1 MDSLLII
8 ILPLCLATSFL
19 CSGMEAGI
27 FTLGRWRIAQQ
38 MRAGQPRAAR
48 LYAYLQNTE
57 NFLWT
62 ILVGNTLALFF
73 AMWIIAVALIRIE
86 GIAARPALFWVSY
99 LGAAFVFYGFCDLL
113 PKTLFR
119 KFPNRLC
126 LAMSAPFR
134 VLHIVLFPIV
144 SLVESIANLLLRW
157 TGGRTYKGHVFSSRN
172 ELRLLLE
179 DTSDSLTSEE
189 RGMIARVFDLH
200 NIAVRQIAIPFA
212 RLPTLGANDLLT
224 DALARFRETPSN
236 ILPVWDSDPR
246 QKRIAGFLEAKR
258 VLYEPGLQLTEPIAK
273 FLTPALYMDEDARVH
288 DALRRMQRSGQ
299 RMAVVLSRERR
310 EVGLITIEEILK
322 VIFGEVRLG

>member
-1 MDSLLII
+1 MDLLLLTV
-8 ILPLCLATSFL
+8 LPLCLATCFL
-19 CSGMEAGI
+19 CAGMEAGI

-38 MRAGQPRAAR
+38 MRAGQIRAAR

-73 AMWIIAVALIRIE
+73 AMWIIAVALVRALP
-86 GIAARPALFWVSY
+86 GHPVLFWLCYVA
-99 LGAAFVFYGFCDLL
+99 AAFVFYGFCDLL

-119 KFPNRLC
+119 RFPNRLC
-126 LAMSAPFR
+126 LAMSSPFR
-134 VLHIVLFPIV
+134 ILHIILFPIV
-144 SLVESIANLLLRW
+144 SLVETIANLLLRW
-157 TGGRTYKGHVFSSRN
+157 TGGRTYKGHVFSSRH

-179 DTSDSLTSEE
+179 DTSDALTSEE

-212 RLPTLGANDLLT
+212 RLPSINSTDPLG
-224 DALARFRETPSN
+224 DALARFRETPAN
-236 ILPVWDSDPR
+236 ILPVWNADPR
-246 QKRIAGFLEAKR
+246 QRRIAGFLEARR
-258 VLYEPGLQLTEPIAK
+258 VIYEPNLQLGDAISK
-273 FLTPALYMDEDARVH
+273 FISPAVYLDEDARVH
-288 DALRRMQRSGQ
+288 DALRRMQRTGQ

-310 EVGLITIEEILK
+310 EIGLITVEEILK

>member
-1 MDSLLII
+1 MDWLLFIV
-8 ILPLCLATSFL
+8 LPFCLATSFL

-38 MRAGQPRAAR
+38 MRAGQQRAAR

-62 ILVGNTLALFF
+62 ILVANTLALFF
-73 AMWIIAVALIRIE
+73 AMWIIAVALIRSFAE
-86 GIAARPALFWVSY
+86 KPFVFWVSY
-99 LGAAFVFYGFCDLL
+99 LAAAFVFYAFCDLL

-134 VLHIVLFPIV
+134 VLHILLFPIV
-144 SLVESIANLLLRW
+144 SIVETIANVLLRW
-157 TGGRTYKGHVFSSRN
+157 TGGRTFKGHVFSSRN

-179 DTSDSLTSEE
+179 DTSEALTSEE

-212 RLPTLGANDLLT
+212 RVPTLNANDKLSE
-224 DALARFRETPSN
+224 ALARFRETPSN
-236 ILPVWDSDPR
+236 ILPVWNSDPR
-246 QKRIAGFLEAKR
+246 KRQIAGFLEARR
-258 VLYEPGLQLTEPIAK
+258 VLYEPALQASDEIARH
-273 FLTPALYMDEDARVH
+273 LSPAMYIDEDARVH
-288 DALRRMQRSGQ
+288 DALRRMQRTGQ

-310 EVGLITIEEILK
+310 EIGLVRIEEILK

>member
-1 MDSLLII
+1 MDWLLFIV
-8 ILPLCLATSFL
+8 LPLCLATSAL
-19 CSGMEAGI
+19 CAGMEAGI

-38 MRAGQPRAAR
+38 MRAGQARAAR

-62 ILVGNTLALFF
+62 ILVGNTIALFF
-73 AMWIIAVALIRIE
+73 AMWIVAVALIR
-86 GIAARPALFWVSY
+86 ALPGKPFAFWFSY
-99 LGAAFVFYGFCDLL
+99 LGAAFVFYAFCDLF

-119 KFPNRLC
+119 RFPNRLC
-126 LAMSAPFR
+126 LVMSAPFR
-134 VLHIVLFPIV
+134 VLHIALVPIV
-144 SLVESIANLLLRW
+144 SLVEGIANLLLRW
-157 TGGRTYKGHVFSSRN
+157 TGGRTYKGHVFSSRQ

-212 RLPTLGANDLLT
+212 RVPTLKATDRLA

-236 ILPVWDSDPR
+236 ILPVWSADPR
-246 QKRIAGFLEAKR
+246 QRRIAGFLESRR
-258 VLYEPGLQLTEPIAK
+258 VIYEPGLQLNDPIASH
-273 FLTPALYMDEDARVH
+273 LSPAMYLDEDTRVH
-288 DALRRMQRSGQ
+288 DALRRMQRTGQ

-310 EVGLITIEEILK
+310 EVGLVTIEEILK